1 MTELACLDGPA
12 TAALSDQLVAA
23 ELGADTAEPD
33 PPGMGLRPRPPL
45 RT

>member
-33 PPGMGLRPRPPL
+33 PPGWGSALRPPV